1 MWPTWSTVPLWWN
14 RVMQVVLVSMLLA
27 VSACSVPGHLLSTPS
42 VQTAIEGRVGP
53 QDSAN
58 GNGGM

>member
-1 MWPTWSTVPLWWN
+1 MWPTWSTVPAWRN
-14 RVMQVVLVSMLLA
+14 RVMRVVLVSMLL
-27 VSACSVPGHLLSTPS
+27 VLSACSVPGHSLSTPS
-42 VQTAIEGRVGP
+42 VQTSIEGRAGP